1 MTMINATS
9 VTSLQTART
18 AGASLEGLQRGSRG
32 PDVMELQRQL
42 NARGDQLA
50 VDGVFGPKTEAAL
63 KRLQANCGV
72 ETSGRVDQATAEALL
87 GPASPDAA
95 ASPAVTTPTV
105 RASTEV
111 QQGARAR
118 TVGAE
123 ATARAALEQRVPTTP
138 ATTGP
143 TRSAETLSPEELR
156 TARAGISL
164 GRRQLSEEHAVL
176 QAARSAVEREID
188 GLEQRPRLNAGDRT
202 VLEGRKAQLEVITQA
217 EGLLRQRG
225 DALDARERAL
235 KDGVLT
241 PAERDA
247 FAATT
252 GELARRQAS
261 LDDESRIA
269 SSTVS
274 RGLAGRRSAVVGD
287 DTRGATAPEPTSTT
301 RPTAGS
307 TSATPQPGRV
317 APPRN
322 KRAQSGPSTPSATP
336 ATSAPAVGLP
346 VSRASVEAANARIDQ
361 ALAGT
366 QAEKEIL
373 ASMQA
378 SIQAEVRAL
387 RRLPNRSAADQA
399 VLQGREAQLQTIDQ
413 ASRHLDVRADGLRA
427 AKRAFADGILTA
439 GEASRLAVAD
449 AALSQAEQQLAALWN
464 AATSLVQQGLNV
476 GGRGTSQNLQTY

>member
-1 MTMINATS
+1 MTMINTTS
-9 VTSLQTART
+9 LTSLQASRT

-42 NARGDQLA
+42 NAGGEQLA

-63 KRLQANCGV
+63 KRLQASCGT
-72 ETSGRVDQATAEALL
+72 ETSGRVDRATAEALR
-87 GPASPDAA
+87 GPASPDVA
-95 ASPAVTTPTV
+95 ASPVVTTPTV

-111 QQGARAR
+111 QHGARAR
-118 TVGAE
+118 AVGGEVA
-123 ATARAALEQRVPTTP
+123 ARAALAQRVPTAP
-138 ATTGP
+138 STTGP
-143 TRSAETLSPEELR
+143 ARSAETLSPDELR

-164 GRRQLSEEHAVL
+164 GRRQLSEEHSVL
-176 QAARSAVEREID
+176 QSARSAVEREID
-188 GLEQRPRLNAGDRT
+188 GLDQRPRLTAADRT

-225 DALDARERAL
+225 DALDAREQAL

-261 LDDESRIA
+261 LDDEGRIA
-269 SSTVS
+269 ASTVS
-274 RGLAGRRSAVVGD
+274 RGLAGRRSVGGD
-287 DTRGATAPEPTSTT
+287 DTRGAA
-301 RPTAGS
+301 A
-307 TSATPQPGRV
+307 PQPASPSRP
-317 APPRN
+317 APGTP
-322 KRAQSGPSTPSATP
+322 TPSGAP
-336 ATSAPAVGLP
+336 ATSAPAVGIP
-346 VSRASVEAANARIDQ
+346 VSRASVEAANARIDN
-361 ALAGT
+361 AIAGT

-373 ASMQA
+373 ASMQT
-378 SIQAEVRAL
+378 SIEAEVRVL

-399 VLQGREAQLQTIDQ
+399 VLQGREAQLQTIEQ
-413 ASRHLDVRADGLRA
+413 AGRHLDVRADGLRA
-427 AKRAFADGILTA
+427 AKRAFADGILTPDEA
-439 GEASRLAVAD
+439 GRLAVAD